1 MLPKGSNA
9 VIMEEDTE
17 ELGNNMIE
25 IKKSVS
31 IGENIIYK
39 GEEIKKDE
47 RIINK
52 GANNAK
58 GCVEQA
64 SGAKHT
70 EAELKATKRSEINPE
85 CPTLTNPSY
94 VPYE

>member
-17 ELGNNMIE
+17 ELGNNMLE

-58 GCVEQA
+58 GCVE
-64 SGAKHT
+64 
-70 EAELKATKRSEINPE
+70 
-85 CPTLTNPSY
+85 
-94 VPYE
+94 

>member
-17 ELGNNMIE
+17 ELGNNMLE

-58 GCVEQA
+58 VCVE
-64 SGAKHT
+64 
-70 EAELKATKRSEINPE
+70 
-85 CPTLTNPSY
+85 
-94 VPYE
+94 